1 MRKVERPVGKRYQQL
16 KWIPIGHGLV
26 SRESIRLGRGE
37 GKRERK
43 RGREEKN
50 FVKMITDSSEVK
62 KPQPKPQCGRTRAK
76 ALTLFAKCTVL
87 EGPLR
92 GKFIV
97 PGRNGNQKI
106 ASVIE

>member
-16 KWIPIGHGLV
+16 KWIPIGHGLA
-26 SRESIRLGRGE
+26 SRES
-37 GKRERK
+37 
-43 RGREEKN
+43 
-50 FVKMITDSSEVK
+50 KMITDSIEVK